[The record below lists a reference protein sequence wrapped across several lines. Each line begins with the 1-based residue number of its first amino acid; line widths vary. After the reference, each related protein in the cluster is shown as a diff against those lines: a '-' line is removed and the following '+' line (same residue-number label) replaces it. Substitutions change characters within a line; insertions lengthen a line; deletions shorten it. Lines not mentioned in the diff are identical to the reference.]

1 MNSTYSVL
9 FSSSPKEKSST
20 FMLWCSW
27 RPRRPKYCVRSHQTV
42 WTRTCGLPIPRL
54 LSDFLPS
61 SCCRSSLAFPSRT
74 CFELSVANDGIFVLF
89 LCKVSV
95 DSSNHHTKAIRVVI
109 VPVPLLNCC
118 VKLLEDFVQ
127 DLRFVLFDTFVIAL
141 LSSPRLPDSFSQ
153 LTTTLQLQ
161 FVTVKIQE
169 IHFIL
174 SCLGI
179 WYFSDCN

>member
-1 MNSTYSVL
+1 MTRHLSPPVANIFGRKLLGFADSPDWRILVGFSVNSTYSVL

-27 RPRRPKYCVRSHQTV
+27 RTRRQKYWDRSHQTV

-74 CFELSVANDGIFVLF
+74 FFEHSVANDGIFVLF

-109 VPVPLLNCC
+109 VPILLMNCC
-118 VKLLEDFVQ
+118 IKLLEDFVQ
-127 DLRFVLFDTFVIAL
+127 DLRFVLFDTFVTVL
-141 LSSPRLPDSFSQ
+141 LSRLLPSY
-153 LTTTLQLQ
+153 L
-161 FVTVKIQE
+161 
-169 IHFIL
+169 
-174 SCLGI
+174 
-179 WYFSDCN
+179 